1 MKADRISRLISA
13 LEGAGSW
20 VSATTLS
27 KRIGTTERTV
37 RNYVRETNARGIATI
52 ESSKYGYR
60 LITRS
65 NSESANSS
73 GSPTRRSE
81 PAPDRGFFIV
91 SRLMNATG
99 PLSLFDLADKLAVS
113 ESTLANTTLPA
124 LRKLLARFDISLE
137 TSGFNISISGSE
149 ENVRRLIGYTATN
162 NKNAYFSSVQA
173 LKDMFPNYDVDQM
186 LESLV
191 EICQDSGL
199 FLNNYALNNLLMHL
213 IVILVRLRS
222 GNALVSYSTNL
233 NSSEIV
239 RDLKHQEAIIT
250 CADQILGYAAMS
262 FGVTPNKEDY
272 RQIVALISLS
282 ADPYSNG
289 KPTHARLLSIVGESF
304 FDKVLSAMEALR
316 GRYELE
322 EFDED
327 FVFQFVLHLHNARQ
341 RIEYGA
347 ACPNPI
353 ASQLKQDYA
362 PVYDMSVFFVHQLS
376 QELDLVFSED
386 EIGFVAYH
394 LGAYHEARKS
404 GNPGT
409 TCVVVFENYHD
420 YAGTFVARLK
430 KALGDDVEIT
440 AVLDAN
446 DYLETKPSAD
456 MLITT
461 IGLPRVH
468 THTVFV
474 SPLLSSRNVRKIRD
488 EIEDIRRE
496 RRANHARTYLQK
508 YLSPKLYLRNQNVS
522 CPEEAIRLLSSL
534 CQDNG
539 YITSEFVDD
548 VLLRER
554 MSNTAFTEILAV
566 PHAINK
572 FALRSFV
579 AVLHNDDPIPWC
591 DHSVNLVMLIGL
603 SAQDVRYFQDVL
615 DLIIDLFL
623 SPEKSME
630 ALSSTSYE
638 DLVAALTTPTT

>member
-1 MKADRISRLISA
+1 VKADRISRLIST
-13 LEGAGSW
+13 LEAAGSW
-20 VSATTLS
+20 VSAATLS

-37 RNYVRETNARGIATI
+37 RNYVREANARGMAAI

-60 LITRS
+60 IAPRSESNGS
-65 NSESANSS
+65 NSGKKQATQKSQL
-73 GSPTRRSE
+73 
-81 PAPDRGFFIV
+81 DRKFFII
-91 SRLMNATG
+91 SRLMNAKE
-99 PLSLFDLADKLAVS
+99 PLSLFDLADELSVS
-113 ESTLANTTLPA
+113 ESTLANTTLPS

-137 TSGFNISISGSE
+137 VSDFNISVSGSE
-149 ENVRRLIGYTATN
+149 ENVRRLVGYTATHN
-162 NKNAYFSSVQA
+162 RNAYFSSVQA
-173 LKDMFPNYDVDQM
+173 LKDMFPSYDVDQM

-191 EICQDSGL
+191 EICQNSGL
-199 FLNNYALNNLLMHL
+199 FLNNYAFNNLLMHL

-233 NSSEIV
+233 HTSEIV
-239 RDLKHQEAIIT
+239 RDLDHQEAIIT
-250 CADQILGYAAMS
+250 CVDQIVSYAEKS
-262 FGVTPNKEDY
+262 FGVKPSKEDY

-289 KPTHARLLSIVGESF
+289 KLTHARLISIVGEDF
-304 FDKVLSAMEALR
+304 FNMVISAIEALR
-316 GRYELE
+316 SRYRLE

-341 RIEYGA
+341 RIEYGVS
-347 ACPNPI
+347 CPNPI

-376 QELDLVFSED
+376 QELSLSFSED

-394 LGAYHEARKS
+394 LGAYLESHKG
-404 GNPGT
+404 GNAST

-420 YAGTFVARLK
+420 YADAFVARLK

-440 AVLDAN
+440 AILDAN

-461 IGLPRVH
+461 IGLPKLRP
-468 THTVFV
+468 HTVLV
-474 SPLLSSRNVRKIRD
+474 SPLLSNRNVRKIRD
-488 EIEDIRRE
+488 EIDDIRKE
-496 RRANHARTYLQK
+496 RRADSARTYLQK
-508 YLSPKLYLRNQNVS
+508 YLSPELYLRNTPVS
-522 CPEEAIRLLSSL
+522 GPEEAIRLLSSICL
-534 CQDNG
+534 DKG
-539 YITSEFVDD
+539 YITSDFVDD
-548 VLLRER
+548 VLLREQ
-554 MSNTAFTEILAV
+554 MSNTAFTDILAV

-579 AVLHNDDPIPWC
+579 AVLHNDDPIPWG

-630 ALSSTSYE
+630 AVSSTSFE
-638 DLVAALTTPTT
+638 GLVAVITTPNT

>member
-1 MKADRISRLISA
+1 MKADRISRLIST

-20 VSATTLS
+20 VSAAALS
-27 KRIGTTERTV
+27 KRIGMTERTV
-37 RNYVRETNARGIATI
+37 RNYVREANARGIAAI

-60 LITRS
+60 IAAHSDSRS
-65 NSESANSS
+65 TNPDD
-73 GSPTRRSE
+73 SPAVQK
-81 PAPDRGFFIV
+81 PAPDREFFII

-99 PLSLFDLADKLAVS
+99 PLSLFDLADELAVS
-113 ESTLANTTLPA
+113 ESTLANTTLPS

-137 TSGFNISISGSE
+137 TSDFNISISGSE
-149 ENVRRLIGYTATN
+149 ENVRRLVGYTAAH

-173 LKDMFPNYDVDQM
+173 LKDMFPNYDVNQM

-191 EICQDSGL
+191 EICQNSGL

-222 GNALVSYSTNL
+222 GNALASCSTNL
-233 NSSEIV
+233 HSSEIV
-239 RDLKHQEAIIT
+239 RDLNHQEAIIT
-250 CADQILGYAAMS
+250 CADQILGYATAS
-262 FGVTPNKEDY
+262 FGVTPSKEDY

-289 KPTHARLLSIVGESF
+289 KLTHARLLSIVGEGF
-304 FDKVLSAMEALR
+304 FSEVLSAMEALR
-316 GRYELE
+316 SRYRLE

-327 FVFQFVLHLHNARQ
+327 FVFQLVLHLHNARQ
-341 RIEYGA
+341 RILYGA

-376 QELDLVFSED
+376 RGLGLVFSED
-386 EIGFVAYH
+386 EIGFVTYH
-394 LGAYHEARKS
+394 LGAYLETHKG
-404 GNPGT
+404 GNPNT
-409 TCVVVFENYHD
+409 TCVIVFENYHD
-420 YAGTFVARLK
+420 YADAFVARLK

-461 IGLPRVH
+461 IGLPKVRPHIVL
-468 THTVFV
+468 V
-474 SPLLSSRNVRKIRD
+474 SPLLSNRNVRKIRD
-488 EIEDIRRE
+488 EIDDIRRE
-496 RRANHARTYLQK
+496 RRADSARTYLQK
-508 YLSPKLYLRNQNVS
+508 YLSPELYLRNQQVS
-522 CPEEAIRLLSSL
+522 SSEEAIRLLSSI
-534 CQDNG
+534 CQAND
-539 YITSEFVDD
+539 YITGEFVED

-554 MSNTAFTEILAV
+554 MSNTAFTDILAV

-572 FALRSFV
+572 FALRSFI
-579 AVLHNDDPIPWC
+579 AVLHNDDPIPWG

-638 DLVAALTTPTT
+638 DLVTVLTTPNA